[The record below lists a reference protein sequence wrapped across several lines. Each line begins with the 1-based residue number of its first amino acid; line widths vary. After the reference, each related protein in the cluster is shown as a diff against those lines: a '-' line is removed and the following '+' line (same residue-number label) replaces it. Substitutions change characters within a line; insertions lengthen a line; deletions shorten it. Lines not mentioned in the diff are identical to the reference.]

1 MKLKVIATLIATVA
15 VGVSFNSNFASASTT
30 SASLTVNSN
39 LTMGTCSA
47 QIMDNS

>member
-15 VGVSFNSNFASASTT
+15 VGASVSNNLTYASTT

-39 LTMGTCSA
+39 LTMGTWV
-47 QIMDNS
+47 MTPTY